1 MLPRSKLCL
10 KHVVVVLV
18 HLNEALSTE
27 LHPATAM
34 AMRNVIT
41 LEKGCVSLNPKE
53 SENGFC
59 VSSLDRSIKDLSDH
73 GASKN
78 PISGFFGFFDD

>member
-1 MLPRSKLCL
+1 M
-10 KHVVVVLV
+10 
-18 HLNEALSTE
+18 HLNEALSKE
-27 LHPATAM
+27 LRLATAM

-53 SENGFC
+53 SETDFAFC
-59 VSSLDRSIKDLSDH
+59 SLDRSIKDLSDH